1 MYFLDI
7 WLFIQLGRVLQTG
20 VMLIS
25 HFQILPP
32 LLSSEVTVWHQ
43 VIGVDLSTTEDT
55 PMLEVRDCE
64 MADQLVMSCGA
75 DGSLSGTWVSE
86 RRLHSSP
93 GVLCWGSGVVLR
105 QYLHGGLFWS
115 LLGLNGGGDTT
126 MVTPSAVAREDLLL
140 NSSVAAR
147 FSNRRLASSTS
158 SFALSHP
165 PTLPRGPAHTQRP

>member
-55 PMLEVRDCE
+55 PML
-64 MADQLVMSCGA
+64 
-75 DGSLSGTWVSE
+75 SE
-86 RRLHSSP
+86 IVKWLIN
-93 GVLCWGSGVVLR
+93 L
-105 QYLHGGLFWS
+105 
-115 LLGLNGGGDTT
+115 
-126 MVTPSAVAREDLLL
+126 
-140 NSSVAAR
+140 
-147 FSNRRLASSTS
+147 
-158 SFALSHP
+158 
-165 PTLPRGPAHTQRP
+165 